1 MDEKMPADGRA
12 GRKVKIVAS
21 FSDCGKRHQI
31 AVRVDD
37 VDVPTFGWTQAQM
50 QALMELHQ
58 NNVHRCYIAYSITAV
73 SVLLSLAAVVIA
85 IAL

>member
-1 MDEKMPADGRA
+1 MLLL
-12 GRKVKIVAS
+12 GRKKVNIVNS
-21 FSDCGKRHQI
+21 FSDLEKGRPI
-31 AVRVDD
+31 AVNVDG
-37 VDVPTFGWTQAQM
+37 VDVPAFGWTQAQM

-73 SVLLSLAAVVIA
+73 SVLLSLAAVAIA